1 METIYAI
8 LLAILVILSSIYYFR
23 EFLIGLLHMSRHR
36 REALPVQSDQ
46 VGNPVGTCGKKVLT
60 VYFSWGGNTRKTA
73 FRVHDLAGGDIAEIR
88 VARTYPDDYKGTT
101 NRAQEEKI
109 QRQRPD
115 LQPFAAVP
123 ADYDILLLGYHLWW
137 GTVPMA
143 VRTFLESHHLD
154 GKVICPFATSGGGTM
169 EDSVEDLRLSAPE
182 ADVQDGQMLNR
193 LCHLKP
199 WLKRNGLLL

>member
-1 METIYAI
+1 METNYAI

-60 VYFSWGGNTRKTA
+60 VYFSWGG
-73 FRVHDLAGGDIAEIR
+73 DIAEIR

-123 ADYDILLLGYHLWW
+123 ADYDILLLGYPLWW